1 MLKVMGGLM
10 MAVSFIVILGAAGSD
25 CDGDCMENAMSFK
38 EILFYCGS
46 ALACGFLGFKIYM
59 YGSDYNV

>member
-1 MLKVMGGLM
+1 

-25 CDGDCMENAMSFK
+25 CDGDCVQNAMSMK
-38 EILFYCGS
+38 EIFFYCGS
-46 ALACGFLGFKIYM
+46 ALVCGFLGFKIYM

>member
-1 MLKVMGGLM
+1 MLKIMGGLM
-10 MAVSFIVILGAAGSD
+10 MVVSFFVVLGAAGSD
-25 CDGDCMENAMSFK
+25 CDGDCVQNAMSIK
-38 EILFYCGS
+38 EILFYVSS

>member
-25 CDGDCMENAMSFK
+25 CDGDCMDRAMSLK
-38 EILFYCGS
+38 EIFFYCGS
-46 ALACGFLGFKIYM
+46 ALVCGFLGFKIYM
-59 YGSDYNV
+59 YGRDYNV